1 MVSKNEN
8 DHLQKK
14 EEKSDK
20 DENDRGKTE
29 VEIKICGLEMGR
41 TKTQNRGAEER
52 QSVGGE
58 GGI

>member
-1 MVSKNEN
+1 MKMTIFRRR
-8 DHLQKK
+8 KK
-14 EEKSDK
+14 KRDS
-20 DENDRGKTE
+20 DENERGKTE
-29 VEIKICGLEMGR
+29 VEIKICGFEMVR